1 MEPVDALGRP
11 AAGAPADSSICSCGI
26 GEPPPWRKRDALD
39 SPASVVAGV
48 LIIAFGALALTA
60 GKVPVAGWVVL
71 GIWAALTVAATI
83 RLVGI
88 GHRGGC
94 LLGRS
99 LWTGV
104 AWLGLPLRVAAAI
117 PF

>member
-1 MEPVDALGRP
+1 MEPAVAPGEP
-11 AAGAPADSSICSCGI
+11 AVETPDDGVICSCGVI
-26 GEPPPWRKRDALD
+26 GRAPWRKRDALD

-48 LIIAFGALALTA
+48 AIFAFGALAMA
-60 GKVPVAGWVVL
+60 VGKVPVVGWVVL

-83 RLVGI
+83 HLVRI